1 MKFKNFMTTQQAM
14 RQHNIIKPTTKK
26 VIGKDLLVDD
36 FLIHCKMIKVC
47 LFVGKPVLTFD
58 EAQTTT
64 TQNVASRLVI
74 PVEVTGLPVPM
85 VSWTFSN
92 GPLDGALVKGDDTFT
107 NLTIESL
114 DSKQQGVYT
123 LKAINAAGEA
133 TAQFT
138 VNLQGMK
145 NLFSVFVQ
153 WHTIIVDIHSMV
165 RFNSNHFIMYKH

>member
-1 MKFKNFMTTQQAM
+1 M
-14 RQHNIIKPTTKK
+14 
-26 VIGKDLLVDD
+26 
-36 FLIHCKMIKVC
+36 
-47 LFVGKPVLTFD
+47 LTFD
-58 EAQTTT
+58 KAQTTT

-145 NLFSVFVQ
+145 NLFSVFVNGIPSLLRYIQ
-153 WHTIIVDIHSMV
+153 WSGSIQTISLCTSTELVEFSGHIISIPCMV
-165 RFNSNHFIMYKH
+165 EFSV